1 MYRVIKEALETV
13 PELAPQMTAQG
24 PKPRIIPLS
33 DLVATSDAPFVM
45 VASMGATEEKALD
58 GKVMWT
64 DERFELAFE
73 AETIDQCISICE
85 KAQEALEALEGSELS
100 EKYIL
105 SVEITRTK
113 NDGLNEATLL
123 MVRPISVTI
132 RWWPLDEE

>member
-33 DLVATSDAPFVM
+33 DLVSASDAPFALVT
-45 VASMGATEEKALD
+45 SMGATKEKVLD
-58 GKVMWT
+58 GATLWT

-85 KAQEALEALEGSELS
+85 AAQEALEKLEQKKLPSGQ
-100 EKYIL
+100 YIS
-105 SVEITRTK
+105 SVEINRTK

-132 RWWPLDEE
+132 RWWPDE